1 MAHPDLLLR
10 RSVAVTPPAMFD
22 ELLDRMVLTFENL
35 MTEYRRARDD
45 HVEEADLCKQLFELV
60 VSLPLV
66 QNPRQ
71 SS

>member
-1 MAHPDLLLR
+1 
-10 RSVAVTPPAMFD
+10 MFD

-35 MTEYRRARDD
+35 MTEYRQARDD
-45 HVEEADLCKQLFELV
+45 QVEEADICKQLFELV

-66 QNPRQ
+66 QNPRR